1 MKEKAWQMWNQH
13 PKEHISSVLKGNIKV
28 DQQSN
33 KGERLWKQLKKRK
46 WENEGVFR
54 PRIAKVSDK
63 PFSSSKTHV

>member
-1 MKEKAWQMWNQH
+1 MWNQH
-13 PKEHISSVLKGNIKV
+13 PKEHSSVLKVKANDGWSTK
-28 DQQSN
+28 QQRR
-33 KGERLWKQLKKRK
+33 KTVKAAKKRK